1 MNQILTSMTSV
12 YTGLPIFVATILF
25 VGGQV
30 LLKKSFDSD
39 SDFVTSAVFF
49 NIAVGVAAVL
59 VFLQKQMKGQITY
72 NTKKIQYAVLG
83 GMLFFIG
90 NLLWIYMISKKKPLS
105 MIRVLM
111 AGFETFL
118 LVLVGY
124 FLFSHKLTLREF
136 VGIVMVLAGIY
147 VVGNG
152 KN

>member
-1 MNQILTSMTSV
+1 MKQILTLMTSV
-12 YTGLPIFVATILF
+12 YSGLPIFVATILF
-25 VGGQV
+25 VCGQL
-30 LLKKSFDSD
+30 LLKKSFDND

-49 NIAVGVAAVL
+49 NIAVGVAAAF

-72 NTKKIQYAVLG
+72 NTKKIQYAALG
-83 GMLFFIG
+83 GILFFIG
-90 NLLWIYMISKKKPLS
+90 NLLWIYMISKKEPLS

-124 FLFSHKLTLREF
+124 FIFSHKLTLREF
-136 VGIVMVLAGIY
+136 VGIALVLSGIY

-152 KN
+152 K

>member
-1 MNQILTSMTSV
+1 MKQILTSMSSV
-12 YTGLPIFVATILF
+12 YSGLPIFVATILF
-25 VGGQV
+25 VCGQV

-59 VFLQKQMKGQITY
+59 VFLQKQMNSKITY

-83 GMLFFIG
+83 GILFFIG
-90 NLLWIYMISKKKPLS
+90 NLLWIYTISTKKPLS
-105 MIRVLM
+105 MIRILM

-124 FLFSHKLTLREF
+124 FIFSHKLTLREF
-136 VGIVMVLAGIY
+136 VGITLVLAGIY
-147 VVGNG
+147 VIGNG
-152 KN
+152 K

>member
-1 MNQILTSMTSV
+1 MIHMLDALFNYYS
-12 YTGLPIFVATILF
+12 GFPIFVATILF

-72 NTKKIQYAVLG
+72 NTKKMQYAALG
-83 GMLFFIG
+83 GILFFIG
-90 NLLWIYMISKKKPLS
+90 NLLWIYMICKKKPLS

-152 KN
+152 K